1 MDFFKKLVSLYSEIS
16 DIYIK
21 LCSEEIWRSNVS
33 NSFKNL
39 VKLLREK
46 VNEEKILFE
55 KLFDSDD
62 YEEMKTIIF
71 DEDNSTMLRMRDYIK
86 TYEALNITIEEF
98 DSEEIIED
106 KKLTMKIAKLMC
118 SCVRNIFLVYSS
130 FVDEFVSNNNI
141 PELRERLLTIKYYNT
156 FTKHDIEDVLL
167 EYNFKVPLEN
177 YVDVYLVAE
186 TLGINISECDE
197 AILNCYLDV
206 IDGMINQLMEFNDSD
221 YNDYNKLAAIANA
234 SFMLQA
240 SFALISKKDY
250 LANKEKIY
258 EKIEELKNGK
268 NNKSANM
275 IYEIINKRKI
285 CQARVKKVSMRPFIG

>member
-1 MDFFKKLVSLYSEIS
+1 MDVFKKLISLYSEING
-16 DIYIK
+16 IYTK
-21 LCSEEIWRSNVS
+21 LCSEEIWRSNTS
-33 NSFKNL
+33 TNFKYL

-46 VNEEKILFE
+46 VSEEKKIFEELFASE
-55 KLFDSDD
+55 N
-62 YEEMKTIIF
+62 YEEVKTIIF
-71 DEDNSTMLRMRDYIK
+71 DEDDSVMIRAKDYIK
-86 TYEALNITIEEF
+86 TYEALNIRIDEF
-98 DSEEIIED
+98 DDDVIKED
-106 KKLTMKIAKLMC
+106 KQLTMKIAKLMC
-118 SCVRNIFLVYSS
+118 SCVRNIFLVQSS
-130 FVDEFVSNNNI
+130 FMDEFISNNNI
-141 PELRERLLTIKYYNT
+141 PELRARLLTIKYYNA
-156 FTKHDIEDVLL
+156 FTKHEIEEVLL
-167 EYNFKVPLEN
+167 EHDFNIPLEN

-206 IDGMINQLMEFNDSD
+206 IEGMTNQLMEFNDSD

-258 EKIEELKNGK
+258 ERIEELKNGK

-275 IYEIINKRKI
+275 IYDIINMRKK
-285 CQARVKKVSMRPFIG
+285 CMERVRKVSMRPFIG